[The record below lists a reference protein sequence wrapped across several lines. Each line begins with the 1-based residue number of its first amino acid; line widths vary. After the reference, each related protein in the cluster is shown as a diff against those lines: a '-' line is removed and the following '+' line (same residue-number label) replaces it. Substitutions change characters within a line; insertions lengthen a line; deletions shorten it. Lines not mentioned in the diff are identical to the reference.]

1 MTPQDLYNI
10 VLADK
15 YEQTIF
21 SFVRFVGRYERA
33 KCKEKRKHNKMN
45 YSRFIL
51 IFVLQLHVLIE
62 AELYIKDPIDYGLS
76 SSSVPINPDFIPG

>member
-1 MTPQDLYNI
+1 
-10 VLADK
+10 
-15 YEQTIF
+15 
-21 SFVRFVGRYERA
+21 
-33 KCKEKRKHNKMN
+33 MN